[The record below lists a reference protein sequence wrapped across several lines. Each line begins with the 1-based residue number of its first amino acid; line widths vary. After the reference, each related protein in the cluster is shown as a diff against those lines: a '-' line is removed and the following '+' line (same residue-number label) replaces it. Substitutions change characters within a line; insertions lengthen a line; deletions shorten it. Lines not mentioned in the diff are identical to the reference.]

1 LGVAPVILSRH
12 EFVGA
17 LLFELTTLFG
27 GEAWPK
33 HFRKPENRQK

>member
-1 LGVAPVILSRH
+1 
-12 EFVGA
+12 